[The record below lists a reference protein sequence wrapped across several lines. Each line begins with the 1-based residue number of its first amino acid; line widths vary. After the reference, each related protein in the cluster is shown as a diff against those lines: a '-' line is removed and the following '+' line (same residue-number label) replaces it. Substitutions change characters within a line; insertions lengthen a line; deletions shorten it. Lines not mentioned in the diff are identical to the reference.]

1 VELAAQTTEP
11 GQSVL
16 AEHVPVRAGPQ
27 PEAPELPVPA
37 PHVPALPVPA
47 LREAVAAAVVPAAVV
62 VDGPADMMPI
72 PNNLPAAAS
81 GSWLHQSGGANQL
94 RRFALHS
101 TPASCIYDKS
111 SVQTIR
117 VDTPS
122 AKYDVVTGSGLI
134 ETLAP
139 RIERVAGRMPRRV
152 FVLTS
157 APIWAL
163 WGDAFLASFPEAPIV
178 LFLEPGEK
186 YKTLASVDRLL
197 REMAR
202 AGGDRGSLL
211 IAFGGGIVGD
221 VGGFVAAI
229 YMRGIA
235 YVQVP
240 TTFLAQVDS
249 SVGGKTGVNLPEGK
263 NLVGSFHHPIVVFA
277 DIGVLGTLPDRELRA
292 GLMESLKAG
301 IIRDRALV
309 RFMEGHAH
317 EILGRDAKALEKVI
331 AASIRMKAGVVNR
344 DERESGLRMILNFG
358 HTVGHALEQ
367 ATGYKLLLHGEGVAW
382 GMIAAL
388 SLARQRGTIT
398 AGQFSRL
405 EELVHLYGPLPALNL
420 KAKKVVEATGSDK
433 KNVGGVRRFVLP
445 IGIGDAGVVEDVT
458 PAELE
463 AAVQYMLAQAS
474 ENAPA

>member
-1 VELAAQTTEP
+1 
-11 GQSVL
+11 
-16 AEHVPVRAGPQ
+16 
-27 PEAPELPVPA
+27 
-37 PHVPALPVPA
+37 
-47 LREAVAAAVVPAAVV
+47 
-62 VDGPADMMPI
+62 M
-72 PNNLPAAAS
+72 
-81 GSWLHQSGGANQL
+81 
-94 RRFALHS
+94 
-101 TPASCIYDKS
+101 
-111 SVQTIR
+111 QTIR
-117 VDTPS
+117 VETPS
-122 AKYDVVTGSGLI
+122 AKYDVIAGSGLI

-139 RIERVAGRMPRRV
+139 RIERVVGRLPRQV

-163 WGDAFLASFPEAPIV
+163 WGHCLQQSFREAPVV

-186 YKTLASVDRLL
+186 YKTLASVEKLL
-197 REMAR
+197 RQMAQ

-229 YMRGIA
+229 YMRGIP

-263 NLVGSFHHPIVVFA
+263 NLVGSFNHPLAVFA
-277 DIGVLGTLPDRELRA
+277 DIGVLGTLPDQELRA
-292 GLMESLKAG
+292 GLMESVKAG

-309 RFMEGHAH
+309 RFMEEHAT
-317 EILGRDAKALEKVI
+317 EVLGRDPKALERVI

-344 DERESGLRMILNFG
+344 DERENGLRMILNLG

-367 ATGYKLLLHGEGVAW
+367 ATGYKTLLHGEAVGW
-382 GMIAAL
+382 GMVAAL
-388 SLARQRGTIT
+388 HLALKRGTISG
-398 AGQFSRL
+398 AQFKRL
-405 EELVHLYGPLPALNL
+405 ESLIHRYGPLPPL
-420 KAKKVVEATGSDK
+420 KLRAAKVIAATGGDK
-433 KNVGGVRRFVLP
+433 KNVGGVKRFVLP

-463 AAVQYMLAQAS
+463 AAVGYMLARAVS
-474 ENAPA
+474 VL